1 MTYIIISSREVCGKT
16 KGDIIADKELQ
27 DAGISAESLIA
38 GNHIKASNT
47 TAPANLPIKPE
58 TEEGATK

>member
-1 MTYIIISSREVCGKT
+1 MTYTVISHRKVCGKNT
-16 KGDIIADKELQ
+16 GDTLSSKELQ
-27 DAGISAESLIA
+27 DAEVNAETLIA

-47 TAPANLPIKPE
+47 APQTPSITIK

>member
-1 MTYIIISSREVCGKT
+1 MSYIVISDKTVCGKN
-16 KGDIIADKELQ
+16 KGDTLTNKELQ
-27 DAGISAESLIA
+27 DAGVSAESLIA

-47 TAPANLPIKPE
+47 APQIPSIKIE

>member
-1 MTYIIISSREVCGKT
+1 
-16 KGDIIADKELQ
+16 LQ
-27 DAGISAESLIA
+27 DAGVSAETLIA

-47 TAPANLPIKPE
+47 APQIPSIKIE